1 MGPAARPRVGCAGLF
16 RTTIRAGETTRIG
29 SGPNGLGRNDGS
41 ARSGNRDDTAA
52 DSEAEGATTKAEK
65 LIGHGG
71 IDSLTMPKAGVE
83 SLLVY
88 GVTAMI
94 AHLLM
99 SLGQTLFHR
108 YLGHTRLGGRFFKN
122 HIQFHHV
129 HYAGDHVVSNHYL
142 DNGDNN
148 TLFFVMPVAVVVGL
162 SYLFL
167 RLDLL
172 VVQLAVMLLSFCAH
186 YYIDNQYH
194 VAGSWLD
201 RFSWFRRKQQLH
213 FIHHRHGNCNFAV
226 IDFFWDRL
234 LGTYRSVGT
243 TTQPVVPISP

>member
-1 MGPAARPRVGCAGLF
+1 MTEAGAV
-16 RTTIRAGETTRIG
+16 T
-29 SGPNGLGRNDGS
+29 
-41 ARSGNRDDTAA
+41 
-52 DSEAEGATTKAEK
+52 
-65 LIGHGG
+65 
-71 IDSLTMPKAGVE
+71 
-83 SLLVY
+83 LLVY

-94 AHLLM
+94 AHLSM

-108 YLGHTRLGGRFFKN
+108 YLGHSRLGGRFFKN

-148 TLFFVMPVAVVVGL
+148 TLFFVMPIAVVVGL

-201 RFSWFRRKQQLH
+201 RFSWFRRNQQLH
-213 FIHHRHGNCNFAV
+213 FVHHRHGNRNFAV
-226 IDFFWDRL
+226 IDLFWDRL